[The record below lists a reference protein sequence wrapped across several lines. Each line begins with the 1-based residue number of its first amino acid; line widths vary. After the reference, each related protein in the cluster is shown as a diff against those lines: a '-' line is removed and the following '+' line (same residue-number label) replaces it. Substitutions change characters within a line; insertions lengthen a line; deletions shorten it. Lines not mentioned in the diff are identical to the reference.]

1 MFVIA
6 GVTGHVGAVAANELL
21 GKKEKIKVLVRDAKK
36 AEPWSRRGAEVAV
49 GSLEDQAFLTGA
61 LRGATGF
68 FVLLPP
74 NYAVTSPAEF
84 YGYQRKTADAIAGA
98 VKAAGVPHVVLLSS
112 IGADLPDGTGPIK
125 GLHYAE
131 NVLRGTGAVLTA
143 IRAGYFQE
151 NLGGTAAAAKQ
162 QGIFPNFT
170 PSADYPMPMINT
182 NDIGRLA
189 AESLLAKPRQSEAVD
204 LQGPKYSQRELAQKL
219 GAALGKE
226 LRIID
231 IPQAEW
237 ITALTKGGVPP
248 AVAEIYAEMYGAFAK
263 GIIKPCGDRFV
274 EGKTPID
281 EVVRSLASA

>member
-21 GKKEKIKVLVRDAKK
+21 GKHETIKVIVRDAKK
-36 AEPWSRRGAEVAV
+36 GEVWSKRGAEVAV
-49 GSLEDQAFLTGA
+49 GSLEDEKFLTGA
-61 LRGATGF
+61 LRGARGAF
-68 FVLLPP
+68 ILLPP
-74 NYAVTSPAEF
+74 NYAATDF
-84 YGYQRKTADAIAGA
+84 YGFQRKTADAIAGA
-98 VKAAGVPHVVLLSS
+98 VKAASVPHVVLLSS
-112 IGADLPDGTGPIK
+112 VGADLPDGTGPIK

-131 NVLRGTGAVLTA
+131 NLLRGSGTVLTA

-151 NLGGTAAAAKQ
+151 NLGGALAPARQ

-170 PSADYPMPMINT
+170 PSADYPMPMIAT
-182 NDIGRLA
+182 KDIGLLV
-189 AESLLAKPRQSEAVD
+189 AESLLAKPRRSENVD
-204 LQGPKYSQRELAQKL
+204 LHGPKYSQRELAQKL

-226 LRIID
+226 LRIVD

-237 ITALTKGGVPP
+237 IPALVKGGVPP
-248 AVAEIYAEMYGAFAK
+248 AVAEVYAEMYGAFAK

-281 EVVRSLASA
+281 EVVQALARA